1 MWRHITHGQFS
12 VFSILSFCRYV
23 PYFHLNTIVVTL
35 TNVIVISVFH
45 ALFWFTVT
53 HGNFKDFCEL
63 FWFIFMYVIN
73 VVCTQAKHY
82 IFCGSASDDKSQFH
96 DVLRVP
102 IFISGSN
109 LFLQKTKV
117 VDFPLFTMKQLTSFL
132 TIALSFKTKI
142 LKTFS
147 SCDMPFSIFMYSPIL
162 VVFSLSSNNR
172 HLMINSPFPFLFIW
186 TYLSTLLLWWT
197 LMMNFNDSLSFRPR
211 WWSQTVLIIYVVT
224 DLK

>member
-1 MWRHITHGQFS
+1 MLYFGSRSPMVILRTS
-12 VFSILSFCRYV
+12 VNSFGSSLCMSSMSYARKQ
-23 PYFHLNTIVVTL
+23 NM
-35 TNVIVISVFH
+35 
-45 ALFWFTVT
+45 
-53 HGNFKDFCEL
+53 D
-63 FWFIFMYVIN
+63 
-73 VVCTQAKHY
+73 

-132 TIALSFKTKI
+132 TVALSFKTKI

-147 SCDMPFSIFMYSPIL
+147 SCDMPFQYSCTHP
-162 VVFSLSSNNR
+162 FSLSSNNR

-186 TYLSTLLLWWT
+186 TYLSRSLL
-197 LMMNFNDSLSFRPR
+197 
-211 WWSQTVLIIYVVT
+211 
-224 DLK
+224 